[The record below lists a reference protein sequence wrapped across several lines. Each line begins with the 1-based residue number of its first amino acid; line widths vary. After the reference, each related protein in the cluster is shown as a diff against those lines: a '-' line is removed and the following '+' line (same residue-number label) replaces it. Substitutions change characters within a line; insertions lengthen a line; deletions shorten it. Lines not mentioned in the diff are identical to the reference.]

1 MIFSVRHNYGAT
13 TFNMTTFRIMAQ
25 SIKGLLATLSIKY
38 TQHKTLLI
46 ECHYDECR
54 DFFIVMLSVIMLN
67 VVAPLSSMIG
77 TMQTYFAIL
86 TGHDKT

>member
-13 TFNMTTFRIMAQ
+13 TFSITTFRIMAQ
-25 SIKGLLATLSIKY
+25 SMKGLLATLSIKD

-67 VVAPLSSMIG
+67 VVAPLIMPMA
-77 TMQTYFAIL
+77 TNEA
-86 TGHDKT
+86 KP